1 MKKGDIEMK
10 KYSAG
15 LTGAPFLYFET
26 NKCLEL
32 KSQGLSID
40 EIKNKIFNENLF
52 NYKKTSAISRTF
64 SGIKKRIENL
74 DEQLLNIYN
83 EEFIETK
90 KQIILYLICKT
101 EPILLD
107 FLNEIITEKIK
118 FSDYEIKSID
128 FIKFLNNKAE
138 NFEEVA
144 KWTENTK
151 NKIISVMKKI
161 LYETNIIKDKKY
173 TKLQKIVLNH
183 KFEKYLE
190 EKNEKEFLKIFLQ
203 L

>member
-1 MKKGDIEMK
+1 MK

>member
-1 MKKGDIEMK
+1 MK

-118 FSDYEIKSID
+118 FSDYEIKNID

>member
-118 FSDYEIKSID
+118 FSDYEIKNID

>member
-1 MKKGDIEMK
+1 MK

-74 DEQLLNIYN
+74 DDQLLNIYN

-118 FSDYEIKSID
+118 FSDYEIKNID